1 LKTKSSGIGLTPGGS
16 LTSDLFANG
25 VTNME
30 INSRHGARTQLGL
43 ALTAVALLATACDNK
58 TPPAARASRPENV
71 LRTGIPRMASASST
85 PAQDETSADHAFFVL
100 GNSHIGTG
108 APFSQL
114 CELIAHRPEAPR
126 ITHQLT
132 GCAFLD
138 DFASSIDDIRKQAAV
153 PNGYLVLQAQKYS
166 QSGRYDY
173 PIDVAVELARM
184 GRAEGHRVLMFPEWG
199 QRGNPAESRRVN
211 RLHERIRDLANED
224 PPENTLP
231 VDVVPVGLVWDRI
244 LEANPDWILHAA
256 DGNHSSDLG
265 ATATALAFYCWLF
278 DEVPE
283 GPDSIDHQEQF
294 VEISRL
300 ALEVCREYRAAG
312 CVTPE

>member
-1 LKTKSSGIGLTPGGS
+1 MRNYL
-16 LTSDLFANG
+16 
-25 VTNME
+25 
-30 INSRHGARTQLGL
+30 RHAACLQLGL
-43 ALTAVALLATACDNK
+43 VLTAVALLATACDYK
-58 TPPAARASRPENV
+58 TPSAARASRSENV
-71 LRTGIPRMASASST
+71 LRTGVPRIVSAGST
-85 PAQDETSADHAFFVL
+85 PAQDEQAADHAFFVL
-100 GNSHIGTG
+100 GNSHTSTG
-108 APFSQL
+108 SPFGQL
-114 CELIAHRPEAPR
+114 CVMITIRPENPTVTLR
-126 ITHQLT
+126 LT
-132 GCAFLD
+132 GCAFLE
-138 DFASSIDDIRKQAAV
+138 DFASSVEEIRKQSAV

-184 GRAEGHRVLMFPEWG
+184 GRAAGHRVLMLPEWG
-199 QRGNPAESRRVN
+199 QRGNPDEGRRVN

-231 VDVVPVGLVWDRI
+231 VEVVPVGLVWDRI
-244 LEANPDWILHAA
+244 GAAHPDWILHAA

-278 DEVPE
+278 DDEPDVPKALE
-283 GPDSIDHQEQF
+283 DSEPF
-294 VEISRL
+294 AEMSRL